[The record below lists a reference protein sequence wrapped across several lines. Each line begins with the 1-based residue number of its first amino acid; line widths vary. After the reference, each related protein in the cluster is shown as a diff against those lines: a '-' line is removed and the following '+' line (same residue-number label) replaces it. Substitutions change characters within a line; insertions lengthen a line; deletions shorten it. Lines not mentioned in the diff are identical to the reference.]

1 MGKYVFIMNSTK
13 PSLHEYESLDDIKL
27 NNFSIPCIEA
37 AHALGYEIIVG
48 INRKHAQDLHCIE
61 YPYVK
66 FYNSNTYRSIFN
78 IKDIYIAYKNLCS
91 VLNQEDIEV
100 IHCNTPIGG
109 VIGRVCGHKF
119 KISKIIYTAHGFH
132 FFKGAPFF
140 YNTIL
145 KRVEYF
151 LAKWTDIL
159 ITINEED
166 YQAAKKMKLK
176 KNGKVYKVN
185 GVGINLEEY
194 QNVDVDYISKRKEL
208 GIGDDDFVCIA
219 MGDLVK
225 RKNYRTAIEAI
236 AKCNNPKIVYLIC
249 GAGPEMNIL
258 KKLARKLKV
267 DNQIHFLGFRNDIK
281 ELLAISD
288 CFLFTSLQ
296 EGLPR
301 STMEAMASGLPC
313 IVSEIRGNV
322 DLITHNKNGFTIKN
336 NSHLEITN
344 SLKDLF
350 DNHDKCNIFSIENI
364 RQIKKYDNK
373 VVKRQIIDI
382 YHDILKS

>member
-13 PSLHEYESLDDIKL
+13 PSLNKYESLDDIKL

-48 INRKHAQDLHCIE
+48 INKKYAQRLHCIE

-78 IKDIYIAYKNLCS
+78 IKDIYIAYKNLCNLLKKGD
-91 VLNQEDIEV
+91 VEV

-109 VIGRVCGHKF
+109 FIGRVCGHKF

-145 KRVEYF
+145 KGIEYF
-151 LAKWTDIL
+151 LARWTDVL

-166 YQAAKKMKLK
+166 YQAAKKMRLK
-176 KNGKVYKVN
+176 KDGKVYKVN
-185 GVGINLEEY
+185 GVGMNLEEY
-194 QNVDVDYISKRKEL
+194 KNVDVDRISKRKEL
-208 GIGDDDFVCIA
+208 GISYDDFVCIA

-225 RKNYRTAIEAI
+225 RKNYKTAIEAI
-236 AKCNNPKIVYLIC
+236 AKCNNSKIIYLIC
-249 GAGPEMNIL
+249 GVGPEL
-258 KKLARKLKV
+258 KTLKQFARKLKV

-288 CFLFTSLQ
+288 CFLFTSSQ

-301 STMEAMASGLPC
+301 STMEAMARGLPC
-313 IVSEIRGNV
+313 IVSNIRGNN
-322 DLITHNKNGFTIKN
+322 DLIHNEVNGLLSNSINECSEKISALYNDKELRDIMRCNNINRIKQ
-336 NSHLEITN
+336 
-344 SLKDLF
+344 F
-350 DNHDKCNIFSIENI
+350 DVV
-364 RQIKKYDNK
+364 QIKQVILN
-373 VVKRQIIDI
+373 I
-382 YHDILKS
+382 YQNLI